1 MNENSKIL
9 HLQIEAVQVATYC
22 NIIKNILIKY
32 RNLSIIKIAVFSF
45 IIKKQECLQVECY
58 NAKNT
63 NDLVLKALSQIAG
76 RYEELCDQLPFIF
89 QALDLLIKNG
99 VCDRHQNEIMC
110 KLPTNTKIMLQKGFV
125 FSAIEESKAYTDRQ
139 FLKEVISIV

>member
-22 NIIKNILIKY
+22 NIIKNILVKY

-45 IIKKQECLQVECY
+45 IIKKQECLHIECY

-63 NDLVLKALSQIAG
+63 
-76 RYEELCDQLPFIF
+76 
-89 QALDLLIKNG
+89 
-99 VCDRHQNEIMC
+99 
-110 KLPTNTKIMLQKGFV
+110 
-125 FSAIEESKAYTDRQ
+125 
-139 FLKEVISIV
+139 KEPLNK